1 MHMMEIWLEK
11 VPPPL
16 IGTAR
21 CDLRWRWAE
30 GKTSFQGA
38 FILLDLCQHL
48 RHSLPSSLT
57 GKKKNFD
64 A

>member
-30 GKTSFQGA
+30 GKTSSRSIYLIGFVSASQTFSTD
-38 FILLDLCQHL
+38 FINVEEKEL
-48 RHSLPSSLT
+48 
-57 GKKKNFD
+57 
-64 A
+64 